1 MEKRQRIILLGFLF
15 LLAAITLLCFRV
27 LPKSEEKKSG
37 EEEERIDLCLW
48 YPWENEGEAYKKS
61 FLEAVEEFNKAH
73 DTVQVLAEGT
83 EMELYR
89 EKLPSA
95 IASNDTPDIYFC
107 FGDSYLKGA
116 VSSRK
121 LLKMNEYL
129 SEDINSRI
137 DEEAMEGMNYE
148 GGIYGLGF
156 SESVAVLFVNREM
169 FDACGLQIPSD
180 WGELEEVC
188 REFIARDITPFA
200 CSGDTDTGFR
210 LYLESICV
218 SEAGSDVCKRVLRQ
232 EGTKEDISAFLNGVD
247 KFCLLRDMGAFG
259 SPLFTR
265 STQDVENDFYLSR
278 IPMYLAKSDFAGNV
292 MQEDSPLHGKLS
304 AVPFPGVYTGRESL
318 GGVSDAFVVNKA
330 AEHPEVTVWAL
341 EEILENFAVKL
352 YERGAGIPVWDTG
365 NACKPEDDV
374 CRQIEN
380 MAGSADKRMQ
390 YWEFYLDR
398 RRAEVF
404 MRGSE
409 ELGSGN
415 ISPEQFVR
423 ELCEKE

>member
-116 VSSRK
+116 VSSGK

-218 SEAGSDVCKRVLRQ
+218 SEAGSVVCKRVLRQ

-292 MQEDSPLHGKLS
+292 MQENSPLHGKLS

-365 NACKPEDDV
+365 DACKPEDDV

>member
-1 MEKRQRIILLGFLF
+1 M
-15 LLAAITLLCFRV
+15 
-27 LPKSEEKKSG
+27 
-37 EEEERIDLCLW
+37 
-48 YPWENEGEAYKKS
+48 
-61 FLEAVEEFNKAH
+61 
-73 DTVQVLAEGT
+73 
-83 EMELYR
+83 
-89 EKLPSA
+89 
-95 IASNDTPDIYFC
+95 
-107 FGDSYLKGA
+107 
-116 VSSRK
+116 
-121 LLKMNEYL
+121 
-129 SEDINSRI
+129 
-137 DEEAMEGMNYE
+137 
-148 GGIYGLGF
+148 
-156 SESVAVLFVNREM
+156 AVLFVNREM

-278 IPMYLAKSDFAGNV
+278 IPMYLAKSDFTGNV
-292 MQEDSPLHGKLS
+292 MQENSPLHGKLS

-409 ELGSGN
+409 ELGNGN

>member
-116 VSSRK
+116 VSSGK

-292 MQEDSPLHGKLS
+292 MQENSPLHGKLS

-318 GGVSDAFVVNKA
+318 GG
-330 AEHPEVTVWAL
+330 
-341 EEILENFAVKL
+341 
-352 YERGAGIPVWDTG
+352 
-365 NACKPEDDV
+365 
-374 CRQIEN
+374 
-380 MAGSADKRMQ
+380 GSVM
-390 YWEFYLDR
+390 L
-398 RRAEVF
+398 
-404 MRGSE
+404 
-409 ELGSGN
+409 L
-415 ISPEQFVR
+415 
-423 ELCEKE
+423 L

>member
-1 MEKRQRIILLGFLF
+1 
-15 LLAAITLLCFRV
+15 
-27 LPKSEEKKSG
+27 
-37 EEEERIDLCLW
+37 
-48 YPWENEGEAYKKS
+48 
-61 FLEAVEEFNKAH
+61 
-73 DTVQVLAEGT
+73 
-83 EMELYR
+83 
-89 EKLPSA
+89 
-95 IASNDTPDIYFC
+95 
-107 FGDSYLKGA
+107 
-116 VSSRK
+116 
-121 LLKMNEYL
+121 MNEYL

-292 MQEDSPLHGKLS
+292 MQENSPLHGKLS

-423 ELCEKE
+423 NCVRKSDGNDFIDQ

>member
-116 VSSRK
+116 VSSGK

-200 CSGDTDTGFR
+200 CSVDTDTGFR

-218 SEAGSDVCKRVLRQ
+218 SETGSDVCKRVLRQ

-292 MQEDSPLHGKLS
+292 MQENSPLHGKLS

-365 NACKPEDDV
+365 DACKPEDDV

>member
-1 MEKRQRIILLGFLF
+1 MEKRHKIILLGYLF
-15 LLAAITLLCFRV
+15 LLTVVILLCFRF
-27 LPKSEEKKSG
+27 LPKSEEKRSS
-37 EEEERIDLCLW
+37 EEQKKINLRLW

-61 FLEAVEEFNKAH
+61 FLEAVEEYNKAH
-73 DTVQVLAEGT
+73 DTVQIQAEGT

-107 FGDSYLKGA
+107 FGDNYLNGA
-116 VSSRK
+116 VSSGK
-121 LLKMNEYL
+121 LLKMNEFL
-129 SEDINSRI
+129 SENINSRI
-137 DEEAMEGMNYE
+137 DGDALKGMAYE

-156 SESVAVLFVNREM
+156 SESIAVLFVNREM
-169 FDACGLQIPSD
+169 FDAYGLQIPSD
-180 WGELEEVC
+180 WGEMEKVC
-188 REFIARDITPFA
+188 REFIAGDITPFA

-210 LYLESICV
+210 LYLESICI
-218 SEAGSDVCKRVLRQ
+218 SEAGSDVCERVLRQ
-232 EGTKEDISAFLNGVD
+232 EGTREDISAFLSGVN

-259 SPLFTR
+259 SPLFSR

-292 MQEDSPLHGKLS
+292 MQENNPLRGKLS
-304 AVPFPGVYTGRESL
+304 AVPFPGMYTGRGSL
-318 GGVSDAFVVNKA
+318 GGVSDVFVVNQA
-330 AEHPEVTVWAL
+330 AEHPKVTVQAL

-365 NACKPEDDV
+365 DVCKPEDDV
-374 CRQIEN
+374 CLQIEN
-380 MAGSADKRMQ
+380 MAESADSRMQ

-409 ELGSGN
+409 ELGSGT
-415 ISPEQFVR
+415 ISPEQFVK

>member
-1 MEKRQRIILLGFLF
+1 MLF
-15 LLAAITLLCFRV
+15 RSYLQT
-27 LPKSEEKKSG
+27 
-37 EEEERIDLCLW
+37 
-48 YPWENEGEAYKKS
+48 N
-61 FLEAVEEFNKAH
+61 
-73 DTVQVLAEGT
+73 
-83 EMELYR
+83 
-89 EKLPSA
+89 
-95 IASNDTPDIYFC
+95 IYFC

-116 VSSRK
+116 VSSGK

-200 CSGDTDTGFR
+200 CSVDTDTGFR

-292 MQEDSPLHGKLS
+292 MQENSPLHGKLS

-365 NACKPEDDV
+365 DACKPEDDV

>member
-1 MEKRQRIILLGFLF
+1 M
-15 LLAAITLLCFRV
+15 
-27 LPKSEEKKSG
+27 
-37 EEEERIDLCLW
+37 
-48 YPWENEGEAYKKS
+48 
-61 FLEAVEEFNKAH
+61 
-73 DTVQVLAEGT
+73 
-83 EMELYR
+83 
-89 EKLPSA
+89 
-95 IASNDTPDIYFC
+95 
-107 FGDSYLKGA
+107 
-116 VSSRK
+116 
-121 LLKMNEYL
+121 
-129 SEDINSRI
+129 
-137 DEEAMEGMNYE
+137 
-148 GGIYGLGF
+148 
-156 SESVAVLFVNREM
+156 
-169 FDACGLQIPSD
+169 
-180 WGELEEVC
+180 
-188 REFIARDITPFA
+188 
-200 CSGDTDTGFR
+200 
-210 LYLESICV
+210 
-218 SEAGSDVCKRVLRQ
+218 
-232 EGTKEDISAFLNGVD
+232 
-247 KFCLLRDMGAFG
+247 
-259 SPLFTR
+259 
-265 STQDVENDFYLSR
+265 ENDFYLSR

-292 MQEDSPLHGKLS
+292 MQENSPLHGKLS

-398 RRAEVF
+398 RRAEVL